1 MKIYLNGKFVDEK
14 DAKVSV
20 FDHGLLYGDGVFEG
34 IRAYDGVV
42 FMLKEH
48 IDRLYD
54 SAKSLCIDIP
64 LTKEE
69 MIDVVLET
77 LRVNNL
83 RDAYI
88 RLVVTRGVGDLGLDP
103 RKCGKPTIFC
113 IAIPMPPLLGEEGI
127 RVITVSVRRLPV
139 DVLNPAVKSLNYLN
153 SVLAKI
159 QANYAGVDEAF
170 LLDDKGFVVEGTG
183 DNIFIV
189 KNGVL
194 KTPPVYQSILKGI
207 TRDVVIKLAKESG
220 APIIVALNKMDKETA
235 QPDMV
240 KGQMAEHG
248 INPVDWGGDIEFI
261 PVSAKSG
268 MGIDDLL
275 ENILLTAEVLELRAN
290 ENVKAKAAVVE
301 SSLEKGRGPV
311 ATVIVQNGTL
321 KVGDYVEIAGYS
333 GTVFE
338 IQIFNTILTT
348 PDNKK
353 IIIPKLPNSQQRAS
367 AL

>member
-88 RLVVTRGVGDLGLDP
+88 RLVVTRGIGDLGLDP

-207 TRDVVIKLAKESG
+207 TRDVVIKLAKE
-220 APIIVALNKMDKETA
+220 D
-235 QPDMV
+235 
-240 KGQMAEHG
+240 G
-248 INPVDWGGDIEFI
+248 IE
-261 PVSAKSG
+261 
-268 MGIDDLL
+268 
-275 ENILLTAEVLELRAN
+275 
-290 ENVKAKAAVVE
+290 VVE
-301 SSLEKGRGPV
+301 EPLTLHDLYTADELFITGT
-311 ATVIVQNGTL
+311 AAEIVP
-321 KVGDYVEIAGYS
+321 
-333 GTVFE
+333 VFE
-338 IQIFNTILTT
+338 IDGRVIN
-348 PDNKK
+348 DKK
-353 IIIPKLPNSQQRAS
+353 VGEITKKLREKFKEIRTK
-367 AL
+367 LGIKVYDE